1 MWICWAWSWEVT
13 EEISHLLL
21 LCHRAGS
28 TDVPSSMMPLR
39 FPVSTCQTMGARQ
52 SAMLHW
58 GWSQVRSKRREQNS
72 SLGWSCAL
80 RVLGYW
86 LGMTDP
92 SLSSNLKVG
101 LVTGSPLFYT
111 VVFQQWCH
119 LSSVQI
125 LWSLQC
131 CEENPGTLVLL
142 SQGSTVHSDFPFCLP
157 AHSETKTN
165 EKTQH
170 VPREHSDPAGKGS
183 AKLSEW

>member
-58 GWSQVRSKRREQNS
+58 GWSQVRSKRHEQNS
-72 SLGWSCAL
+72 SRGWSCAL

-101 LVTGSPLFYT
+101 LVTGSPPVPSFLHCRVPT
-111 VVFQQWCH
+111 VVPFELCLISVESAVLWRKSWNSRFAVPGLH
-119 LSSVQI
+119 HALRFPILFASSF
-125 LWSLQC
+125 W
-131 CEENPGTLVLL
+131 
-142 SQGSTVHSDFPFCLP
+142 D
-157 AHSETKTN
+157 
-165 EKTQH
+165 
-170 VPREHSDPAGKGS
+170 
-183 AKLSEW
+183 